1 MERDYDKAMASTY
14 DHPGGKKICKE
25 FNNLT
30 FEVLIWLNS
39 LTYFIIIVNFVL
51 RTVCIKLIA
60 WIGYPTETQQLEKTT
75 MVTFL
80 VQFFNTAFL
89 LLLVN
94 ADVRE
99 QPLAFGLSS
108 GTNGDFDKSWFKLI
122 GNTLVGAMIF
132 AAMFPIIEAFG
143 FFALRLLFRILDH
156 GFSTDVYKTKTTSI

>member
-60 WIGYPTETQQLEKTT
+60 WIGYPTET
-75 MVTFL
+75 
-80 VQFFNTAFL
+80 
-89 LLLVN
+89 
-94 ADVRE
+94 
-99 QPLAFGLSS
+99 
-108 GTNGDFDKSWFKLI
+108 
-122 GNTLVGAMIF
+122 
-132 AAMFPIIEAFG
+132 
-143 FFALRLLFRILDH
+143 
-156 GFSTDVYKTKTTSI
+156 